1 MKITLEIVCPKFGM
15 LDSDKLDH
23 LTYPKFTEA
32 IFQENPYNQ
41 EVL

>member
-1 MKITLEIVCPKFGM
+1 M

-32 IFQENPYNQ
+32 IFQDNPYNQ